1 MIAKPAAAH
10 APSPAWP
17 GIIAMAAISLG
28 CAAVLFWFDPSQYPI
43 YPQCLFHRLTGW
55 NCPGC
60 GSTRA
65 IHQLLHGHLTAA
77 LRCNALLILSLP
89 FVAVFSL
96 RQFMRWRAGLPVV
109 FPKMRPATVAWFIG
123 VLVLFTILRNIP
135 GAPFIY
141 LSPP

>member
-1 MIAKPAAAH
+1 MIAKPAAAR
-10 APSPAWP
+10 APSAVWP
-17 GIIAMAAISLG
+17 GIIAMAVMALG
-28 CAAVLFWFDPSQYPI
+28 CAAVLFLFDPSLYPI

-65 IHQLLHGHLTAA
+65 LHQLLHGHVSAA

-89 FVAVFSL
+89 CVAYISL
-96 RQFMRWRAGLPVV
+96 RQFFRWRAGLPVI
-109 FPKMRPATVAWFIG
+109 FPAIRPGWMVLFLG
-123 VLVLFTILRNIP
+123 VLVVFTILRNLP
-135 GAPFIY
+135 FAPFIY